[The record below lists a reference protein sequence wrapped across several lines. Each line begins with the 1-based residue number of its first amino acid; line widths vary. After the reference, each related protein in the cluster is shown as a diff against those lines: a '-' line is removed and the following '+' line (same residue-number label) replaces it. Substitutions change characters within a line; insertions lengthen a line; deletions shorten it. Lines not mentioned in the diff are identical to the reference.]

1 MMDTAWYLRL
11 FYMPILNAIVS
22 VLLSVIIKAKRMS
35 GPGVGKPWMVVI
47 LVSVHRNS
55 LYISDIGVSSS

>member
-1 MMDTAWYLRL
+1 
-11 FYMPILNAIVS
+11 MPILNAIVS